1 MIWTKTNAYQV
12 ICRRKNAAILNR
24 RLVQNNTFMKN
35 WLLNL
40 INKRNNGKDFL
51 IFYCLTKNND
61 KICSRFQAI
70 SILLAKRTRLSRQ
83 NFFCRSQ
90 DKIFVFRTGCDVK
103 FSGRIGKKMSASL
116 GPPLAWFKLNLIQ
129 ISYSVQIVFEIDT
142 FHVPSGTGDHLYCG
156 GWG

>member
-12 ICRRKNAAILNR
+12 ICRPKNAAILNG

-116 GPPLAWFKLNLIQ
+116 GPPEGPPWLQQTNYYKPPLFITFTPTPPSSFWLI
-129 ISYSVQIVFEIDT
+129 E
-142 FHVPSGTGDHLYCG
+142 HLESGH
-156 GWG
+156 

>member
-1 MIWTKTNAYQV
+1 MIWTKTNAYQL

-24 RLVQNNTFMKN
+24 RLVQNNTFRKN

-116 GPPLAWFKLNLIQ
+116 GPPLELLYSQYLVKIAVKIVHKNIYFSIQ
-129 ISYSVQIVFEIDT
+129 THIYRV
-142 FHVPSGTGDHLYCG
+142 
-156 GWG
+156 